1 MCCLYGMIDY
11 GAQLNMKKK
20 NRMLNVLSK
29 ECEERGTHATGIAYN
44 WGGQLRINKKALPAH
59 VAKLIPM
66 GSPTVIMGH
75 TRFTTKGS
83 EKDNYNNHPFMGHFD
98 NSRFA
103 LAHNGVLYNDDLLR
117 KSEKLPETKIKTD
130 SYVAVQLIEKHN
142 ALNFDSLKD
151 MAEKVEGSFTFT
163 AMDEED
169 NLFIVKGDNPMCIY
183 KFPDKGFYLYASTKD
198 ILDKA
203 CKKLHLNFMRHEQ
216 INLDEGDI
224 ICIDRHGV
232 ITKSFFN
239 FAKSYDFF
247 SGYDFFTGF
256 GYRDYRTK
264 KKSKADDSVS
274 LLKEY
279 ASMYGITEDEIDY
292 LIDSSYTEEEIEE
305 LISYPFLLRECID
318 YAYCDDY

>member
-1 MCCLYGMIDY
+1 MCCLYGMLDY
-11 GAQLNMKKK
+11 GAQLNMKRK
-20 NRMLNVLSK
+20 NKILSVLSK

-44 WGGQLRINKKALPAH
+44 WGGDLRIIKKGLPAH
-59 VAKLIPM
+59 QAKLTPM

-83 EKDNYNNHPFMGHFD
+83 EKDNYNNHPFMGHLS

-103 LAHNGVLYNDDLLR
+103 LAHNGVLYNDEWLR

-130 SYVAVQLIEKHN
+130 SYIAVQLIEKNN
-142 ALNFDSLKD
+142 ALSFDSLKD

-169 NLFIVKGDNPMCIY
+169 NLYIVKGDNPMCIY
-183 KFPDKGFYLYASTKD
+183 RFPDKGFYLYASTKD

-203 CKKLHLNFMRHEQ
+203 CKKLHLNFMRHEEVH
-216 INLDEGDI
+216 LDEGDI

-239 FAKSYDFF
+239 FAKSY
-247 SGYDFFTGF
+247 YDFFRGF
-256 GYRDYRTK
+256 DYRDYRPK
-264 KKSKADDSVS
+264 KKSKQTDSVS

-279 ASMYGITEDEIDY
+279 AGMYGITEDEIDY
-292 LIDSSYTEEEIEE
+292 LIGCSYSEEEIEE
-305 LISYPFLLRECID
+305 LISYPFLLRECIN